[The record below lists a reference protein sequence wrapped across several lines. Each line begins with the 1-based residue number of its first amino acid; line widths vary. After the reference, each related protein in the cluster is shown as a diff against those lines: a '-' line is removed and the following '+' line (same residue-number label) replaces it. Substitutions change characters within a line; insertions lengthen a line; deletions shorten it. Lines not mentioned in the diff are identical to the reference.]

1 VSVARF
7 VSRRGGVMIGRDVL
21 DALIAVCM
29 LLGALLAVS
38 GTLGI
43 VRFPDVLS
51 RLHAAT
57 KPQVLG
63 PMLMLAA
70 AGLRVPSWG
79 TISTLI
85 LIAAFQVLT
94 LPVAAHMIGRA
105 AYRTKHVKLERLY
118 RDELAEAVE
127 RATDDQTS

>member
-1 VSVARF
+1 
-7 VSRRGGVMIGRDVL
+7 MTGRDVL
-21 DALIAVCM
+21 DALAAICL
-29 LLGALLAVS
+29 LLGAVLAVS
-38 GTLGI
+38 GALGI

-51 RLHAAT
+51 KLHAAT

-63 PMLMLAA
+63 LMLMLAA
-70 AGLRVPSWG
+70 VGLRVPSWG
-79 TISTLI
+79 TISTLV

-105 AYRTKHVKLERLY
+105 AYRTRQLKRERLY

-127 RATDDQTS
+127 RASDDQAS

>member
-1 VSVARF
+1 MS
-7 VSRRGGVMIGRDVL
+7 GRDVL
-21 DALIAVCM
+21 DALATACM

-38 GTLGI
+38 GALGI
-43 VRFPDVLS
+43 VRFPDPLS
-51 RLHAAT
+51 KLHAAT

-63 PMLMLAA
+63 LILMLAA
-70 AGLRVPSWG
+70 VGLREPSWG
-79 TISTLI
+79 TISTLF

-105 AYRTKHVKLERLY
+105 VYRTRQVNLERLY

-127 RATDDQTS
+127 RATDDQAS

>member
-1 VSVARF
+1 MT
-7 VSRRGGVMIGRDVL
+7 GGDVL
-21 DALIAVCM
+21 DALVAVCM

-51 RLHAAT
+51 KLHAAT

-63 PMLMLAA
+63 LILMLAA
-70 AGLRVPSWG
+70 VGLRVPSWG

-105 AYRTKHVKLERLY
+105 GYRTGHVKVEHLY

-127 RATDDQTS
+127 RASDDQAS

>member
-1 VSVARF
+1 MMT
-7 VSRRGGVMIGRDVL
+7 GHDVL
-21 DALIAVCM
+21 DALAAICM

-51 RLHAAT
+51 KLHAAT

-63 PMLMLAA
+63 LMLMLTAV
-70 AGLRVPSWG
+70 GLRVPSWG
-79 TISTLI
+79 TITTLI

-105 AYRTKHVKLERLY
+105 AYRTKHVKLEQLY
-118 RDELAEAVE
+118 RDELAEAVD
-127 RATDDQTS
+127 RATDDQAS

>member
-1 VSVARF
+1 
-7 VSRRGGVMIGRDVL
+7 MIGRDVL

-63 PMLMLAA
+63 PMLH
-70 AGLRVPSWG
+70 
-79 TISTLI
+79 T
-85 LIAAFQVLT
+85 
-94 LPVAAHMIGRA
+94 
-105 AYRTKHVKLERLY
+105 
-118 RDELAEAVE
+118 
-127 RATDDQTS
+127 

>member
-1 VSVARF
+1 MT
-7 VSRRGGVMIGRDVL
+7 GHDVL
-21 DALIAVCM
+21 DALAAICM
-29 LLGALLAVS
+29 LLGAVLAVS

-63 PMLMLAA
+63 LRLMLAA
-70 AGLRVPSWG
+70 VGMRDPSWG
-79 TISTLI
+79 TINTLV

-118 RDELAEAVE
+118 RDELAEAG
-127 RATDDQTS
+127 

>member
-70 AGLRVPSWG
+70 AGL
-79 TISTLI
+79 
-85 LIAAFQVLT
+85 AAFQVLT